1 MPLDDGATTDF
12 PETDESPEAAVS
24 SNDSGPP
31 VRPTRT
37 TAAQRIAENG
47 EAVSGGRDRLYR
59 QHIFSA
65 HHFSELAQVLEG
77 RGAEDLSAEE
87 KWRHR
92 AFVIGAAFSASAFLE
107 ASINELYL
115 ELQNLGQSGHP
126 RLPPRE
132 LGLLLRVW
140 PDVVGSPVLHKY
152 QVALSISDADNYDE
166 SRPPYVDADSL
177 LRLRDG
183 LLSCTPDWDDSRG
196 RHRTLEKRLRTKF
209 PPSNLAPAS
218 APWFP
223 DRCLGAGCAKWAV
236 KTAQAFSDDFC
247 RRMGI
252 PTRARVG
259 REGAA

>member
-1 MPLDDGATTDF
+1 MSLDDGATTDT
-12 PETDESPEAAVS
+12 PATDESPDSAVS
-24 SNDSGPP
+24 SNDSPP
-31 VRPTRT
+31 APRPTRT
-37 TAAQRIAENG
+37 TAAQRIAEG
-47 EAVSGGRDRLYR
+47 EAVIGGRDRLYR

-65 HHFSELAQVLEG
+65 HHFSELAHVLEG
-77 RGAEDLSAEE
+77 RGSEDLSAEE

-92 AFVIGAAFSASAFLE
+92 AYVIGAAFSASSFLE

-115 ELQNLGQSGHP
+115 ELQNLSQSGHP

-166 SRPPYVDADSL
+166 SRPPYIDADSL

-196 RHRTLEKRLRTKF
+196 KHRTLEKRLRTKF
-209 PPSNLAPAS
+209 PPSSLAPAS

-236 KTAQAFSDDFC
+236 RTAQAFSDDFC

-252 PTRARVG
+252 PARARVG
-259 REGAA
+259 REGAV